1 MRIAMWS
8 GPRNL
13 STTMMRA
20 FDARADTTAID
31 EPFYAAYLDIT
42 GLRHPMTDEILARH
56 ETDPR
61 KVITHLTGP
70 VPEGKTVFYQK
81 HMTHHMVDAI
91 PMDWLDR
98 IERHVVLIRHPA
110 RVVASYS
117 RKMELLSAEVMG
129 FPQQERL
136 WGQITEAKGA
146 APAVVDA
153 DNILADPEG
162 VLRRLCAVIGLDW
175 DPAMLSWPPGPR
187 PEDGAWA
194 PHWYDAVW
202 RSTGFG
208 APPGPLPELSG
219 EAAAIAQAALPG
231 YERLLAAHV

>member
-1 MRIAMWS
+1 
-8 GPRNL
+8 
-13 STTMMRA
+13 
-20 FDARADTTAID
+20 
-31 EPFYAAYLDIT
+31 
-42 GLRHPMTDEILARH
+42 
-56 ETDPR
+56 
-61 KVITHLTGP
+61 
-70 VPEGKTVFYQK
+70 
-81 HMTHHMVDAI
+81 
-91 PMDWLDR
+91 
-98 IERHVVLIRHPA
+98 
-110 RVVASYS
+110 
-117 RKMELLSAEVMG
+117 MG

-136 WGQITEAKGA
+136 WKQITDAKGT
-146 APAVVDA
+146 APTVVDA

-162 VLRRLCAVIGLDW
+162 VLRRLCAAIGLDW
-175 DPAMLSWPPGPR
+175 DSAMLSWPPGPR

>member
-13 STTMMRA
+13 STTLMRSFA
-20 FDARADTTAID
+20 ARSDTAAID
-31 EPFYAAYLDIT
+31 EPFYSAYLDIT

-56 ETDPR
+56 EADPR
-61 KVITHLTGP
+61 KVIAHLTGP
-70 VPEGKTVFYQK
+70 APDGKANFYQK

-91 PMDWLDR
+91 PMDWLGR
-98 IERHVVLIRHPA
+98 IEQHVMLIRHPA

-136 WGQITEAKGA
+136 WKQITDAKGK
-146 APAVVDA
+146 APTVVDA

-162 VLRRLCAVIGLDW
+162 VLRRLCAAIGLDW
-175 DPAMLSWPPGPR
+175 DSAMLSWPPGPR